1 MVAWRSSSMADK
13 IQRRR
18 LAWPP
23 DFQTRRIPRNSS
35 RSLRNTKR
43 KRRTRKRKR
52 IARNLRNSKS
62 SRTPT
67 RRTSRSKPKKRKKW
81 TERTPLRTRS
91 TKSSRTIKS
100 SRSTKSPRTS
110 RARRKKAKKSKT
122 KTTRRKSTRK
132 RTLRT
137 PRITSYS
144 RKKTPSKAVSEGLG
158 TRAIRKATLSRN
170 WFGESPIWKRFWR
183 EGKPSSSRRS
193 VQRWAH
199 ERRNAA
205 GKHRSTFARHAEL

>member
-43 KRRTRKRKR
+43 KRRTRKRKK
-52 IARNLRNSKS
+52 IARNLRNS
-62 SRTPT
+62 
-67 RRTSRSKPKKRKKW
+67 
-81 TERTPLRTRS
+81 
-91 TKSSRTIKS
+91 KSSRTIKS

-122 KTTRRKSTRK
+122 KTTRSKSTRK

-144 RKKTPSKAVSEGLG
+144 RKKTPSKAVSEALG

>member
-67 RRTSRSKPKKRKKW
+67 RRTSRAK
-81 TERTPLRTRS
+81 
-91 TKSSRTIKS
+91 
-100 SRSTKSPRTS
+100 
-110 RARRKKAKKSKT
+110 RKKAKKSKT